1 MWEEKATLPTND
13 SSGMIE
19 DVDEKKAFDE
29 INFLSWSSEHNK
41 FINTEKSLLEELKLY
56 EEFQSLI
63 ISGSYMD
70 VINDIREKREKM
82 NSQQQIQRLP
92 LSNKN
97 SKHGSNRGRTN
108 RMSKNQAS
116 DVELDNRI
124 IKDVEDPDIVLES
137 ITSHDES
144 LLFDKDANVTPN
156 TMEHQFITP
165 INITTSASD
174 KTLSSAFLD
183 DEDVCGGET
192 SGSSLSLDL
201 IPSSMPGSSSSTP
214 RDMITGGV
222 TPQPQAATSDEDNV
236 IQGLL
241 EDIRG
246 SFERQFDDEFNFDEG

>member
-70 VINDIREKREKM
+70 VINDIREKREKI
-82 NSQQQIQRLP
+82 NSQQQIRSLP

-97 SKHGSNRGRTN
+97 NKHGSNRGRTN
-108 RMSKNQAS
+108 KMSKNQAS
-116 DVELDNRI
+116 DVECDNRI
-124 IKDVEDPDIVLES
+124 IKDVEEPDIVLDS

-144 LLFDKDANVTPN
+144 LLFGKDGNVIPN
-156 TMEHQFITP
+156 TF
-165 INITTSASD
+165 
-174 KTLSSAFLD
+174 
-183 DEDVCGGET
+183 
-192 SGSSLSLDL
+192 
-201 IPSSMPGSSSSTP
+201 
-214 RDMITGGV
+214 
-222 TPQPQAATSDEDNV
+222 
-236 IQGLL
+236 
-241 EDIRG
+241 
-246 SFERQFDDEFNFDEG
+246 

>member
-1 MWEEKATLPTND
+1 
-13 SSGMIE
+13 
-19 DVDEKKAFDE
+19 
-29 INFLSWSSEHNK
+29 
-41 FINTEKSLLEELKLY
+41 
-56 EEFQSLI
+56 
-63 ISGSYMD
+63 
-70 VINDIREKREKM
+70 
-82 NSQQQIQRLP
+82 
-92 LSNKN
+92 
-97 SKHGSNRGRTN
+97 
-108 RMSKNQAS
+108 
-116 DVELDNRI
+116 
-124 IKDVEDPDIVLES
+124 
-137 ITSHDES
+137 
-144 LLFDKDANVTPN
+144 
-156 TMEHQFITP
+156 MEHQFITP

-192 SGSSLSLDL
+192 SGSILSLDL